1 MRKFA
6 YSMQNILNLQYK
18 FEEQEKAAFR
28 EAILKLQNE
37 EDILKQFIA
46 QKNSYEEQLK
56 QEVTGTVDLKT
67 VLQYRKSIDVMRSRI
82 RSQMI
87 KVHLEEKNVE
97 SARVKL
103 QQEMKKRKT
112 HEVMREKALQDYM
125 YEMAAEE
132 AKEIDETVSYKHST
146 IN

>member
-28 EAILKLQNE
+28 EAMLKLQNE
-37 EDILKQFIA
+37 EDTLKQYIA
-46 QKNSYEEQLK
+46 QKNTYEEQLK

-112 HEVMREKALQDYM
+112 HEVMREKALQNYM
-125 YEMAAEE
+125 YEMAVEE

-146 IN
+146 MN

>member
-1 MRKFA
+1 MKKFA

-28 EAILKLQNE
+28 EAMLKLQKE
-37 EDILKQFIA
+37 EELLKQFIA
-46 QKNSYEEQLK
+46 QKNTYEERLK
-56 QEVTGTVDLKT
+56 EEVTGTVDLKM
-67 VLQYRKSIDVMRSRI
+67 VRHYRKSIDVMRSRI

-112 HEVMREKALQDYM
+112 HEIMREKALQNYM

-132 AKEIDETVSYKHST
+132 AKEIDESVSYKHST
-146 IN
+146 IS

>member
-28 EAILKLQNE
+28 EAMLKLQNE

>member
-1 MRKFA
+1 MKKFA

-28 EAILKLQNE
+28 EAMLKLQNE

-56 QEVTGTVDLKT
+56 QEVTGTVDLKM